1 MSQIKSYNVQ
11 PENVEIHQKFEAHC
25 KKTYKSKSRIINKLI
40 YNYVKS
46 LEGQANDTSK

>member
-11 PENVEIHQKFEAHC
+11 PEDIETHKKFESHC

-40 YNYVKS
+40 SDYVKS

>member
-11 PENVEIHQKFEAHC
+11 PEDIETHTKFEAHC

-40 YNYVKS
+40 ANYVKS
-46 LEGQANDTSK
+46 LEGQANDSSK

>member
-11 PENVEIHQKFEAHC
+11 PEDIDTHEKFEAHC

-40 YNYVKS
+40 ANYVKS
-46 LEGQANDTSK
+46 LEGRANDSSK

>member
-11 PENVEIHQKFEAHC
+11 PEDIDTHAKFEAHC

-40 YNYVKS
+40 ANYVKS
-46 LEGQANDTSK
+46 LEGQANEPTK